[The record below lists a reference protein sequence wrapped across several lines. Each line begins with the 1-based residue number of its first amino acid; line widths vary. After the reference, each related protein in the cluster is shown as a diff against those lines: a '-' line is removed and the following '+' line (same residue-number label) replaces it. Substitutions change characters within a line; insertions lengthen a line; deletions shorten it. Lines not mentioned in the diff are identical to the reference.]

1 MKKII
6 FTLSLASGL
15 FANLVGGV
23 SIVVKGEA
31 ITLYDVKKE
40 MAITSTDA
48 KQASDILIRKKLEEI
63 EMKERKLNV
72 SSTEVY
78 DELKQT
84 AERNNMTINE
94 FYSAVRESNNL
105 SSEQLKERIKERLLS
120 QKLYQTIAYSA
131 MGQPTDAELEEYFKL
146 HSDKFSHPSGFKVII
161 YAAKSEERLIE
172 KINNP
177 MLYTPDVGENEQEL
191 PFNRIA
197 PELAKMLSDTPLNSF
212 TPIIPDG
219 KGEFMSLFIKEVL
232 ESTQGSFYAQKENIL
247 NEYMS
252 EKREQILGDFFEK
265 LRHNAEITIVRLP

>member
-1 MKKII
+1 MKNII
-6 FTLSLASGL
+6 ITMLFSSTL

-23 SIVVKGEA
+23 SIVVKGEP
-31 ITLYDVKKE
+31 ITLYDIKNE
-40 MAITSTDA
+40 MAITSADA

-63 EMKERKLNV
+63 EMKERKLSV
-72 SSTEVY
+72 SSTEVF

-105 SSEQLKERIKERLLS
+105 SSEQLKEKIKERLLS
-120 QKLYQTIAYSA
+120 QKLYQAIAYSA
-131 MGQPTDAELEEYFKL
+131 MSQPTDTELEEYFKL
-146 HSDKFSHPSGFKVII
+146 NSDKFSHPSGFKVII
-161 YAAKSEERLIE
+161 YAAKSQERLIE

-191 PFNRIA
+191 PYNRIA

-212 TPIIPDG
+212 TQIIPDG
-219 KGEFMSLFIKEVL
+219 KGDFMSLYIKEIL
-232 ESTQGSFYAQKENIL
+232 ESTQGSFQAQKENIL
-247 NEYMS
+247 NEYMG